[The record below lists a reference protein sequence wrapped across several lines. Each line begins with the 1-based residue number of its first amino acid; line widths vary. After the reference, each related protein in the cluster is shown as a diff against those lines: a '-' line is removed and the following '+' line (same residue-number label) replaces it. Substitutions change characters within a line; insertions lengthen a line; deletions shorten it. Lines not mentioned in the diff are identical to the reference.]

1 MRVNDEQPEGASK
14 RAREDDP
21 EEGGVPADDAAAS
34 AAASESASAQDG
46 PDAEAGEILTASE
59 GLAAA
64 SLASAAPMAAAPARD
79 EAAANASV
87 DPAATAEAA
96 ASASGVASASAPP
109 PTVQEPAAQ
118 DPAASAAPAFADDAA
133 HAAPPMPRLTN
144 EQLAHLLQSRA
155 EAKARRDFAAAD
167 AIRGQLDGYGI
178 KIIDGRQPGMIGT
191 WAAADGRRCAAR
203 ASSRSS
209 ASARSPRRLL
219 PLLHLSPLLLCPAT
233 LTARQH
239 LGPRDYFLDPLACA
253 PKPKPTR
260 KPSPPTPN
268 ENRRYYTL
276 LLRAWTPG
284 VERIAHYTSTPDDM
298 LYPIFLRVFPSKLDA
313 EQIGAGGRGECSAA
327 RARMENESTTKTADP
342 ESGRPG
348 NRAPQASAAS
358 ARAPHGSRTRHSSP
372 TASP

>member
-1 MRVNDEQPEGASK
+1 MTGYGPSGVVGASSLFSVFAQHDAKVYVPMKRDLHDEQPEGAGK

-21 EEGGVPADDAAAS
+21 EEGEVPADDAAAS

-96 ASASGVASASAPP
+96 ASAAGVASASAPP

-167 AIRGQLDGYGI
+167 AIRGQLEGYGI
-178 KIIDGRQPGMIGT
+178 KINDARQPGMIGT
-191 WAAADGRRCAAR
+191 WTAADGRRCAAR
-203 ASSRSS
+203 TSSHSS
-209 ASARSPRRLL
+209 ASGRSPRRLRPL
-219 PLLHLSPLLLCPAT
+219 PSSIPLCLPLCPAT
-233 LTARQH
+233 LTEA
-239 LGPRDYFLDPLACA
+239 
-253 PKPKPTR
+253 
-260 KPSPPTPN
+260 TP
-268 ENRRYYTL
+268 
-276 LLRAWTPG
+276 
-284 VERIAHYTSTPDDM
+284 
-298 LYPIFLRVFPSKLDA
+298 
-313 EQIGAGGRGECSAA
+313 
-327 RARMENESTTKTADP
+327 
-342 ESGRPG
+342 
-348 NRAPQASAAS
+348 RAPITFWI
-358 ARAPHGSRTRHSSP
+358 R
-372 TASP
+372 

>member
-1 MRVNDEQPEGASK
+1 MS
-14 RAREDDP
+14 
-21 EEGGVPADDAAAS
+21 
-34 AAASESASAQDG
+34 
-46 PDAEAGEILTASE
+46 
-59 GLAAA
+59 
-64 SLASAAPMAAAPARD
+64 
-79 EAAANASV
+79 
-87 DPAATAEAA
+87 
-96 ASASGVASASAPP
+96 
-109 PTVQEPAAQ
+109 
-118 DPAASAAPAFADDAA
+118 
-133 HAAPPMPRLTN
+133 
-144 EQLAHLLQSRA
+144 
-155 EAKARRDFAAAD
+155 
-167 AIRGQLDGYGI
+167 
-178 KIIDGRQPGMIGT
+178 
-191 WAAADGRRCAAR
+191 
-203 ASSRSS
+203 
-209 ASARSPRRLL
+209 
-219 PLLHLSPLLLCPAT
+219 AT
-233 LTARQH
+233 LSAYELQRLENIRKNKEVLND
-239 LGPRDYFLDPLACA
+239 LGLNGGAYLHRSRDYFLDPLACA

-268 ENRRYYTL
+268 RENRRYYTL

>member
-64 SLASAAPMAAAPARD
+64 SLACAAPMAAAPARD

-96 ASASGVASASAPP
+96 ASAAGVASASAPP

-233 LTARQH
+233 LTEAT
-239 LGPRDYFLDPLACA
+239 PRA
-253 PKPKPTR
+253 PRLLFGSAGVRAETQTDAKAVTANAKRKPTLLYVI
-260 KPSPPTPN
+260 TPCVDTG
-268 ENRRYYTL
+268 RRADRALHVYT
-276 LLRAWTPG
+276 
-284 VERIAHYTSTPDDM
+284 
-298 LYPIFLRVFPSKLDA
+298 
-313 EQIGAGGRGECSAA
+313 GRHVIPYFFACISI
-327 RARMENESTTKTADP
+327 
-342 ESGRPG
+342 
-348 NRAPQASAAS
+348 
-358 ARAPHGSRTRHSSP
+358 
-372 TASP
+372 